1 MEKLTLKK
9 KLLKKEMTQEKLL
22 PPRLERQVNKGN
34 HSFLGPEKK
43 TVSTSCGLL
52 VMLLPQ
58 GKCITCNRCS
68 I

>member
-1 MEKLTLKK
+1 
-9 KLLKKEMTQEKLL
+9 MTQEKLL
-22 PPRLERQVNKGN
+22 PPRLERQVDKEN

-43 TVSTSCGLL
+43 TVNTGCGLL

-58 GKCITCNRCS
+58 GKSVTCNRCS